1 MQRGRHRASRAWRQD
16 PKIERRLQRR
26 LNLFGDKLALELQ
39 LGAVLAGRRGVLGV
53 RSAIRFRADRVHR
66 RYRRCQTS
74 TGSPW
79 HGDHAGRRDAEED
92 FFVLYVR
99 GHRYEVG
106 SEPVR
111 NIVFRPDPLEAWG
124 SPDPSLAEAQRA
136 AARHDERAGWACREE
151 ARRGTEKRGSG
162 SCRAVADGGRG
173 APRERAARHGVLC
186 PLASPDRT
194 GRVPE
199 SPRVR
204 AAQNPH
210 SLKKGSARQ
219 GVFVDQGIGNRRR
232 AGQGRRAW
240 VGKGPV

>member
-1 MQRGRHRASRAWRQD
+1 VTARPSEYRRH
-16 PKIERRLQRR
+16 
-26 LNLFGDKLALELQ
+26 
-39 LGAVLAGRRGVLGV
+39 LGAVQSGFPVSVMILGGTAPTTARPARVTLVAMFGPLVASATVALDVVAALHRALRVRTRRPTGACNVACHGLG
-53 RSAIRFRADRVHR
+53 ADRVHR

-162 SCRAVADGGRG
+162 SCRAVAG
-173 APRERAARHGVLC
+173 
-186 PLASPDRT
+186 
-194 GRVPE
+194 
-199 SPRVR
+199 
-204 AAQNPH
+204 
-210 SLKKGSARQ
+210 
-219 GVFVDQGIGNRRR
+219 DQGTPS
-232 AGQGRRAW
+232 
-240 VGKGPV
+240 V